1 MTIAAKS
8 WNPSDECVRAFER
21 EHDHVRAALRRFG
34 ARPADVEDLTHDV
47 FLVLLRNWETFD
59 RARPLQPYLFGVA
72 FRVFSNYRRRRVRE
86 VPHASMDAEDSRPGP
101 EKALQSH
108 QAAAQLFA
116 ALEHVPLQR
125 RKVLVMHEL
134 DGVPILDIANALS
147 ITRFGAYARLR
158 KGHKELATALRRLQW
173 QARR

>member
-1 MTIAAKS
+1 MLTRISRGRA
-8 WNPSDECVRAFER
+8 NECVDAFER
-21 EHDHVRAALRRFG
+21 EHDYVLSVLRRFG
-34 ARPADVEDLTHDV
+34 ARPADVEDLAHDV

-59 RARPLQPYLFGVA
+59 STRPLQPYLFGIA
-72 FRVFSNYRRRRVRE
+72 FRVFSNYRRRRQRE
-86 VPHASMDAEDSRPGP
+86 VPHSSVEAEDSRPGP
-101 EKALQSH
+101 ESVLQSH
-108 QAAAQLFA
+108 QAAAQLYA

-134 DGVPILDIANALS
+134 DGIPILDIAQALS

-173 QARR
+173 RARR

>member
-1 MTIAAKS
+1 MLTRISRGRA
-8 WNPSDECVRAFER
+8 NECVDAFER
-21 EHDHVRAALRRFG
+21 EHDYVLSVLRRFG
-34 ARPADVEDLTHDV
+34 ARPADVEDLAHDV

-59 RARPLQPYLFGVA
+59 AGRPLQPYLFGIA
-72 FRVFSNYRRRRVRE
+72 FRVFSNHRRRHLRE
-86 VPHASMDAEDSRPGP
+86 VPHSTLDAEDSGPGP

-108 QAAAQLFA
+108 QAVAELYA

-134 DGVPILDIANALS
+134 DGIPILDIANALS

-158 KGHKELATALRRLQW
+158 KGHKELATALRRLQL
-173 QARR
+173 QACR